1 MAIEERTTVLG
12 IFRDRTLADQA
23 IAELRQAGWGLDEV
37 RVIGRNSGGG
47 VLASLKSAFT
57 PQDTTTAGAADDLAG
72 LDLPQDQR
80 QLYQHALDSGDY
92 IVLARTQGHQLE
104 VRDILHRHGALN
116 VFTPFE
122 MGGERTV
129 QLRQEVPQIQKYVV
143 DTGEI
148 RIHKRVITEQK
159 TFTVP
164 VTREE
169 VTIERLPRTPPALAP
184 GAYPAPGATQFQ
196 APGQVQGMAVERD
209 PAIDQQVAGSAVQED
224 EVLREGGTLRI
235 LVREEQ
241 VFINK
246 TPVVIEEITV
256 RKQALQETRTLVEPI
271 RHEEAR
277 IEQAGNVVVRETRTE
292 PDSAPTPV
300 AERQNL

>member
-1 MAIEERTTVLG
+1 MAVEERTTVLG

-37 RVIGRNSGGG
+37 KVIGRNTGGG
-47 VLASLKSAFT
+47 VLASLKSALTQQEATT
-57 PQDTTTAGAADDLAG
+57 PGAVDDLAG

-80 QLYQHALDSGDY
+80 QLYQHALESGDY
-92 IVLARTQGHQLE
+92 IVLARTHGHQLE

-169 VTIERLPRTPPALAP
+169 VTIERLPRTPAAQVPAAHP
-184 GAYPAPGATQFQ
+184 GSAQFQ
-196 APGQVQGMAVERD
+196 APGQVQNMPIERS
-209 PAIDQQVAGSAVQED
+209 PVIDQQSAVQED

-246 TPVVIEEITV
+246 TPVVVEEITV

-277 IEQAGNVVVRETRTE
+277 IEQAGNVAVRETRTE
-292 PDSAPTPV
+292 PGSAPAPV
-300 AERQNL
+300 ADRQNL

>member
-1 MAIEERTTVLG
+1 MAVEERTTVLG

-23 IAELRQAGWGLDEV
+23 IAELRQTSWGLDEV
-37 RVIGRNSGGG
+37 KVIGRNPGGG

-57 PQDTTTAGAADDLAG
+57 QQEGTTDGAADDLAG

-143 DTGEI
+143 NTGEI

-169 VTIERLPRTPPALAP
+169 VTIERLPSTPTAQAP
-184 GAYPAPGATQFQ
+184 SAYPGPGATQFQ
-196 APGQVQGMAVERD
+196 APGQAQDMSIERN
-209 PAIDQQVAGSAVQED
+209 PVVDQSTVQED

-246 TPVVIEEITV
+246 VPVVMEEITV
-256 RKQALQETRTLVEPI
+256 RKQAVQETRTLVEPI

-277 IEQAGNVVVRETRTE
+277 VEQAGNVVVRETRVD
-292 PDSAPTPV
+292 PGSVAAPTPV
-300 AERQNL
+300 ADRQDL